1 MRRSTTA
8 TTLSLCLGAAVLL
21 TACANIK
28 PAASAAEGDHS
39 QTQPAGETAKRA
51 SMMDDQM
58 MRMQEMH
65 EKMMAAKT
73 PAERAALMK
82 DHMKA
87 MRDGMAMMD
96 NMKDMPGKDGMGM
109 SHEMMEKRMDM
120 MEMMMKMMMDR
131 EGGGPMPRG
140 K

>member
-65 EKMMAAKT
+65 EKMMAAHLEMQRKFQAAVK
-73 PAERAALMK
+73 PLYAALNDQQK
-82 DHMKA
+82 QVADTLIK
-87 MRDGMAMMD
+87 GMC
-96 NMKDMPGKDGMGM
+96 GM
-109 SHEMMEKRMDM
+109 
-120 MEMMMKMMMDR
+120 
-131 EGGGPMPRG
+131 
-140 K
+140 